1 MQNNTSNTIQ
11 AFWIGFGSLC
21 SFSFSLIS
29 AAIISRYL
37 TKDDYG
43 TYKQVMYVYNTLL
56 VVFTLGLP
64 RAYSYFLPRIDIE
77 QGPSMIRKLNL
88 CFLLLGVIFS
98 ISIYFSAEIVAKI
111 LNNSTLVSPLKIFAP
126 TPIFLLPTMGLEG
139 VLATYKRTQWSA
151 IYSVT
156 TRLLSILFV
165 ALPVI
170 FYRADTR
177 VAVQGFTVS
186 SVFTCIIGLYF
197 MYLPFKGIKKV
208 PTTVTLKEIFAFSIP
223 LMFAGFWGIAEKSA
237 DQFFISRWFGEAV
250 FADFANGS
258 LELPFVGMVLSAGAV
273 VLLPLFSK
281 MIAGDVEQKEI
292 INLWRRSAIKAAY
305 ILYPLVAFSWFFAD
319 IIMTFLYGD
328 RYEDSGTYFRIM
340 LSINFF
346 TIAQYYP
353 ILLALG
359 KTKLYSNVLMS
370 AAIAVWIFEYL
381 SVELLAN
388 PYLVS
393 VVAICVRILKII
405 IFLRAIAIMLC
416 SSITDLVPFRVLFK
430 IFLTSTVA
438 ALISYITVSKISFIH
453 YRIFVLIIG
462 FTIFTI
468 VLLVLA
474 RILNIDYFNVIK
486 PILLKFRLKK
496 WNLIKSSGN

>member
-1 MQNNTSNTIQ
+1 MQNNSSNTIQ
-11 AFWIGFGSLC
+11 AFWVGFGSLC
-21 SFSFSLIS
+21 SFGFSLIS

-64 RAYSYFLPRIDIE
+64 RAYSYFLPRINIE
-77 QGPSMIRKLNL
+77 EGPSMIRKLNL
-88 CFLLLGVIFS
+88 CFLLLGIIFS
-98 ISIYFSAEIVAKI
+98 GVLYLSSDIVSQI
-111 LNNSTLVSPLKIFAP
+111 LNNPNLASPLKIFSP

-139 VLATYKRTQWSA
+139 VLATYKRTQWNA
-151 IYSVT
+151 IYSVS
-156 TRLLSILFV
+156 TRFLSILFV

-170 FYRADTR
+170 FYKAEVT
-177 VAVQGFTVS
+177 VAVEGFMIS
-186 SVFTCIIGLYF
+186 SIITCIIGLYF
-197 MYLPFKGIKKV
+197 MYLPFRGIERKS
-208 PTTVTLKEIFAFSIP
+208 TTVTLKEIFTFSLP

-258 LELPFVGMVLSAGAV
+258 LELPFAGMVLSAGAV

-281 MIAGDVEQKEI
+281 MVAGDTDKREI
-292 INLWRRSAIKAAY
+292 IDLWRRTAVKAAY

-340 LSINFF
+340 LTINFF

-359 KTKLYSNVLMS
+359 KTRLYSNVLMS
-370 AAIAVWIFEYL
+370 AAIAVWVFEYL
-381 SVELLAN
+381 SVELLSN

-393 VVAICVRILKII
+393 VVAIFIRILKII
-405 IFLRAIAIMLC
+405 VFLRAIALILD
-416 SSITDLVPFRVLFK
+416 SSITGLVPFNKLFK
-430 IFLTSTVA
+430 IFATSIFA
-438 ALISYITVSKISFIH
+438 ALISY
-453 YRIFVLIIG
+453 FV
-462 FTIFTI
+462 
-468 VLLVLA
+468 
-474 RILNIDYFNVIK
+474 ILNTVFINYKIWQLTFGFIIFAILLLMFAKIFRVDYFNVIT
-486 PILLKFRLKK
+486 PLLSKLGLQKR
-496 WNLIKSSGN
+496 IQ